1 MKLLNNVTLV
11 CGYTYSS
18 LDNVYAI
25 EGLQGTIL
33 VDTGTNEREY
43 QTILDNLEY
52 WGLPPVSHVIIT
64 HAHINHCFNAKR
76 FQDQGAKLVC
86 SAPVAEALEHGG
98 NRLIDYHSLSL
109 EYNIRTFQ
117 KCKAD
122 IVITDNGHYVID
134 GIDFDF
140 RITNGHSAG
149 GLVFFC
155 ESEGK
160 RLMFTGDFMGI
171 DSLNKHA
178 TLGWNGDE
186 EYDAD
191 IYLQELKELSVEEP
205 DAIFPGHYQQCL
217 RDAWQLPLNAY
228 LRALKRTHK
237 DFNQ

>member
-1 MKLLNNVTLV
+1 MKLVNGVTLV

-25 EGLQGTIL
+25 EGEQGTIL
-33 VDTGTNEREY
+33 VDTGTNDREY
-43 QTILDNLEY
+43 QTIMDNMEY
-52 WGLPPVSHVIIT
+52 WGLKPVSYVILT

-76 FQDQGAKLVC
+76 FQDIGAKLIC
-86 SAPVAEALEHGG
+86 SEPVAAALEHGG

-109 EYNIRTFQ
+109 EYNTRTFQ

-122 IVITDNGHYVID
+122 IVIQNEGHYTID
-134 GIDFDF
+134 GIDFDI

-155 ESEGK
+155 ELYGK
-160 RLMFTGDFMGI
+160 RLMFTGDFMGV
-171 DSLNKHA
+171 DHLNKHA

-191 IYLQELKELSVEEP
+191 AYLRELKTLSTEEP
-205 DAIFPGHYQQCL
+205 DAIFPGHLQQCL

-228 LRALKRTHK
+228 LRALKCTHK
-237 DFNQ
+237 DFSK